1 MKIDRLKLANALI
14 DAGIDE
20 GKARTLASE
29 LGEAYDEA
37 EKDMASTENVNR
49 IIAENRTE
57 MAKIG
62 TQMATV
68 GADMHKANAD
78 MQAAITR
85 QTVWIATIVAAG
97 VGIVI
102 AVSRLG

>member
-1 MKIDRLKLANALI
+1 MKIDRLKLANALV

-57 MAKIG
+57 MHKIS
-62 TQMATV
+62 AE
-68 GADMHKANAD
+68 

-85 QTVWIATIVAAG
+85 QTVWIATILAAG

-102 AVSRLG
+102 AVVRLG